1 MNRRV
6 ALTLLGMGTSLG
18 RGQVRPRELELKLNR
33 GSAAVTDEAGR
44 VAYRFPQFNASV
56 EVDIGEGQTIQL
68 CCVPGGTGLMGSER
82 QWGALSA
89 LRSTPV
95 HEVWIPGF
103 LLGRFEVTQ
112 AQWLRVSRL
121 PRINRD
127 LQVPFQPF
135 RTPEE
140 QLAPVEI
147 MAWLSAQEF
156 CDRLARLTGI
166 PFRLPSESEWEYAC
180 RAGTRTWFHFGETI
194 GPDWRNSEVFSGQRF
209 QPVGNKNAPNRF
221 GLHDMHGGVGE
232 WCADWSHPNY
242 VGAPADGS
250 PWVSG
255 GNSEFRIIRGVY
267 DLIGQGSAGRIDF
280 PRGGSATGFSMRVAA
295 TYAHGILD
303 PQAEAAVHGL
313 SGAPDVVSPGQIVS
327 IRGNLIG
334 PVEAVSTNAGE
345 DGRIPDS
352 LAGVQVFVGDVAV
365 PVLSAARNR
374 VDFLMPMGIPA
385 GSLANLVLRYG
396 WQSAAPLRVKVL
408 PAAPELFARDAA
420 DGQLLALNENGS
432 VNGPG
437 SPAARDTWITLY
449 GSGFGE
455 LSPFKEDGTIVT
467 GEVAQLP
474 RPLLP
479 LTIRIGGEPAVVQ
492 YCGQAPGMVLGIVQV
507 NVRIPLG
514 VRSGEAAVEVT
525 MGEQRN
531 QAVAKIQVA

>member
-1 MNRRV
+1 MNRRTTL
-6 ALTLLGMGTSLG
+6 ALLGLGNSLC

-33 GSAAVTDEAGR
+33 GLTAITDEAGR

-56 EVDIGEGQTIQL
+56 EVDIGEGQVVQM
-68 CCVPGGTGLMGSER
+68 CCVAGGTGLMGSER
-82 QWGALSA
+82 QWDALSVPA
-89 LRSTPV
+89 STPV
-95 HEVWIPGF
+95 HEVRIPGF

-127 LQVPFQPF
+127 LPLPFNTQL
-135 RTPEE
+135 TPEQE
-140 QLAPVEI
+140 VWPYEI
-147 MAWLSAQEF
+147 LSWLSGQEF

-166 PFRLPSESEWEYAC
+166 PFRLPTESEWEYAC
-180 RAGTRTWFHFGETI
+180 RAGTRTWFHFGETL
-194 GPDWRNSEVFSGQRF
+194 GPDWRSPEVFSGLRF

-232 WCADWSHPNY
+232 WCADWSHPDY
-242 VGAPADGS
+242 VGAPSDGS

-267 DLIGQGSAGRIDF
+267 DLTGQGSAGRIDF
-280 PRGGSATGFSMRVAA
+280 PRGGSATRFSMRVAA

-303 PQAEAAVHGL
+303 PRPEVAVHAL
-313 SGAPDVVSPGQIVS
+313 SGVPAAISPGQIVS

-334 PVEAVSTNAGE
+334 PAEAVYARLGE

-352 LAGVQVFVGDVAV
+352 LAGVQVLVGDVAV

-374 VDFLMPMGIPA
+374 VDFMMPMGVPTD
-385 GSLANLVLRYG
+385 SLANLVLRYG
-396 WQSAAPLRVKVL
+396 WQSAAPLRLKVL
-408 PAAPELFARDAA
+408 PAAPEFFAREAT
-420 DGQLLALNENGS
+420 DGQLVALNQNGS
-432 VNGPG
+432 LNGPG
-437 SPAARDTWITLY
+437 NPAPRDTWITLY

-455 LSPFKEDGTIVT
+455 LLPTMPDGMIV
-467 GEVAQLP
+467 AADLARLP
-474 RPLLP
+474 RPVLP
-479 LTIRIGGEPAVVQ
+479 VAIRIGGEPAVVQ

-514 VRSGEAAVEVT
+514 VRTGEVSVEVT
-525 MGEQRN
+525 VGEQRN
-531 QAVAKIQVA
+531 QAEARIHVA